1 MLRAISKSTS
11 LLSES
16 VLRKTLSLSACSP
29 KQFIIKDH
37 FDFDKKVINSE
48 NAVVVN
54 FHAEWCEP
62 CKILTPK
69 MTELL
74 EDHADIDL
82 AVVDVDTNIEL
93 VNLFEVK
100 AVPAI
105 LAFRNGVVVDKFIGL
120 VDANMIEDLINN
132 LQRKKKA

>member
-1 MLRAISKSTS
+1 MLRAFSKSTPF
-11 LLSES
+11 LTES
-16 VLRKTLSLSACSP
+16 VLKKTLSLSACSP

-37 FDFDKKVINSE
+37 FDFDKKVINAD

-74 EDHADIDL
+74 EDNPDIDL

-132 LQRKKKA
+132 LQRKKKV